1 MILNYKAILSNPVF
15 KSPTLGNECWDFSL
29 PQKNKCFRKH
39 QAKWSRMW
47 IQTKDVDHPDS
58 LFISNQEKSVMF
70 LWDEFNGDYLSGL
83 GREGKKGDPQRVWPY
98 HMTSA

>member
-1 MILNYKAILSNPVF
+1 MILNYKAILSGNPVF

-47 IQTKDVDHPDS
+47 IQTKDVDHQI
-58 LFISNQEKSVMF
+58 LCLLVARKISHVP
-70 LWDEFNGDYLSGL
+70 L
-83 GREGKKGDPQRVWPY
+83 G
-98 HMTSA
+98 